1 MARSASVAG
10 VDGQITRQPT
20 VSAPATPRPIEA
32 APSRRVE
39 KRAAVETGQADD
51 LPFDKPKASRH
62 TKQQPAEDPYQ
73 KLIESR
79 ANQSG
84 QSVVDHLNS
93 TIRKEEFKIGTGEK
107 EVLKKIVITGTPN
120 EEAGQEGEFQY
131 LIDMLNDDGY
141 DIHLWFLSDFARG
154 WMTKYLRYI
163 RLNKPKVRQRPT
175 PKHMIE
181 ITRRLTECLMV
192 RELGEFDWITI

>member
-1 MARSASVAG
+1 MVMSAKDNVGIQQGPLHLYPIIDRLSRGSRPVKATTN
-10 VDGQITRQPT
+10 VPT
-20 VSAPATPRPIEA
+20 ADEI
-32 APSRRVE
+32 
-39 KRAAVETGQADD
+39 RAAG
-51 LPFDKPKASRH
+51 
-62 TKQQPAEDPYQ
+62 PAYQ

-84 QSVVDHLNS
+84 QSVEDFLNS
-93 TIRKEEFKIGTGEK
+93 TIRKEEFKIGAGEK

-154 WMTKYLRYI
+154 WMTKYLKYI
-163 RLNKPKVRQRPT
+163 RLNKPKLRQRPT
-175 PKHMIE
+175 PKHMVE
-181 ITRRLTECLMV
+181 ITRRLNYCVMTRDVM
-192 RELGEFDWITI
+192 GEFDWIT